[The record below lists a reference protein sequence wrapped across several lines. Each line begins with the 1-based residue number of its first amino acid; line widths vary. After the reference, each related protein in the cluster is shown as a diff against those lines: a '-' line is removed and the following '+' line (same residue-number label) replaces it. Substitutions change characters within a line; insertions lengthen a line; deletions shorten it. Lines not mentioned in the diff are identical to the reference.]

1 MPLMASSS
9 VGARRTVDFL
19 SRLLF
24 PAIFPGPS
32 MASADTVLIADDHA
46 VVREG
51 LRNLLVRAGYA
62 IAAEVSTGEAAVS
75 AWREHRPSLVLL
87 DLGMPGLGGLEAL
100 NHILAEDKEA
110 RVLVFTM
117 HEDLLH
123 ASRALKAG
131 ARGYFPKSGS
141 PDALLAAIASV
152 LGGGIFVP
160 PEFESALGRPARAP
174 GLGDVGAL
182 TRREFEVFRRL
193 VHDEGLQD
201 IANALGISYQ
211 SVANVQTQ
219 VRQKLDVASLPE
231 LKRIAIQH
239 GLLS

>member
-1 MPLMASSS
+1 MPLTAVLSLAVMQVA
-9 VGARRTVDFL
+9 VFL
-19 SRLLF
+19 SKLVS
-24 PAIFPGPS
+24 PANALRAS
-32 MASADTVLIADDHA
+32 MTRVDTVLIADDHA

-62 IAAEVSTGEAAVS
+62 VVAEVSTGEDAVL
-75 AWREHRPSLVLL
+75 AWREHRPALVLL
-87 DLGMPGLGGLEAL
+87 DVGMPGQGGLEAL
-100 NHILAEDKEA
+100 IRIRADDRDA
-110 RVLVFTM
+110 CVLVFTM

-141 PDALLAAIASV
+141 PDALLAAITCVQA
-152 LGGGIFVP
+152 GGTFVP
-160 PEFESALGRPARAP
+160 AEFEAALKKPPRPSE
-174 GLGDVGAL
+174 LGDVGAL

-193 VHDEGLQD
+193 VHDEALQD

-219 VRQKLDVASLPE
+219 IRQKLDATSLTE

>member
-1 MPLMASSS
+1 MAR
-9 VGARRTVDFL
+9 V
-19 SRLLF
+19 
-24 PAIFPGPS
+24 
-32 MASADTVLIADDHA
+32 DTVLIADDHA

-51 LRNLLVRAGYA
+51 LRNLLARAGYVVV
-62 IAAEVSTGEAAVS
+62 AEVSSGEEAML

-87 DLGMPGLGGLEAL
+87 DLGMPGQGGLEAL
-100 NHILAEDKEA
+100 IRILADDRDA
-110 RVLVFTM
+110 CVLVFTM

-141 PDALLAAIASV
+141 PDALLEAIARV
-152 LGGGIFVP
+152 RAGETFVP
-160 PEFESALGRPARAP
+160 VEFAAALKKPSRPAGP
-174 GLGDVGAL
+174 EDVDAL

-193 VHDEGLQD
+193 VHDEALQD

-219 VRQKLDVASLPE
+219 IRQKLDVSSLTD

-239 GLLS
+239 GLLT